1 MNNNDILNRVLMGL
15 KEVRE
20 LDHLLIELETSDT
33 SSLSLVLRFDF
44 FFNFK
49 GINIKENF

>member
-1 MNNNDILNRVLMGL
+1 MTNNSDILNRVLMGL

-33 SSLSLVLRFDF
+33 SSLSLVLRLILI
-44 FFNFK
+44 
-49 GINIKENF
+49 INNLNVVF

>member
-1 MNNNDILNRVLMGL
+1 MTDHSDILNRVLMGL

-33 SSLSLVLRFDF
+33 SSLSLVLRLNFDLF
-44 FFNFK
+44 FAFV
-49 GINIKENF
+49 